1 MILNCFYSTYYS
13 SNKNFEY
20 YITGLIEGD
29 GIIITP
35 KTLYSEKG
43 KKNYPSIQISFNSKD
58 FPLVLKIQE
67 ILGFGSIKKEVGKN
81 AYRYTINNH
90 SGIIDMVNILNG
102 KMRTAKIHSLNV
114 LIDWLNLEH
123 IKKQPINTEPLD
135 SNSWLSGFIEADGHF
150 SIRASNLNPR
160 VECSFEL
167 TQAQVIHLGYT
178 NRDSLELIAD
188 YLSIK
193 VNTVKKTSKCPQYRI
208 KTGSLKTNM
217 ILENYLTNFPLF
229 GSKYLDWKDWQTVLQ
244 FFKKKDDRELLKS
257 TAVYLKSQMNNERKI
272 LYWDHLQ
279 NFYKLI

>member
-1 MILNCFYSTYYS
+1 VPALNLAICWKLYKFYTQSAGNLYFLKNIRILRDYTLRLFLLIKRSFNSGGAFIKNFVILNCFYSTYYS

-114 LIDWLNLEH
+114 LID
-123 IKKQPINTEPLD
+123 
-135 SNSWLSGFIEADGHF
+135 
-150 SIRASNLNPR
+150 
-160 VECSFEL
+160 
-167 TQAQVIHLGYT
+167 
-178 NRDSLELIAD
+178 
-188 YLSIK
+188 
-193 VNTVKKTSKCPQYRI
+193 
-208 KTGSLKTNM
+208 
-217 ILENYLTNFPLF
+217 
-229 GSKYLDWKDWQTVLQ
+229 
-244 FFKKKDDRELLKS
+244 
-257 TAVYLKSQMNNERKI
+257 
-272 LYWDHLQ
+272 
-279 NFYKLI
+279 